1 MIDFNK
7 IIPDVGKILDDSITT
22 ADEAADHA
30 TNRLISD
37 NSSGSWIP
45 KAIRP
50 FLALYFSLLYGALLF
65 YGLKTDVVSLTEA
78 IISTAAI
85 VTSIVSFYF
94 VGRNKLKIV
103 EMQTKAAIKITELR
117 TKAQIKAEKKEK
129 RQERRRA
136 D

>member
-7 IIPDVGKILDDSITT
+7 ILPDAGKIIDDVITT
-22 ADEAADHA
+22 DDEASTHA

-37 NSSGSWIP
+37 NSSGSWVP

-50 FLALYFSLLYGALLF
+50 FLAAYFSLLYGALLY
-65 YGLKTDVVSLTEA
+65 YGLKTGTVGLTEA
-78 IISTAAI
+78 VLSTAAI

-94 VGRNKLKIV
+94 IGRNKLKVV
-103 EMQTKAAIKITELR
+103 EMQTKAAIKITELK
-117 TKAQIKAEKKEK
+117 TKAQIKLTRKEARK
-129 RQERRRA
+129 ERRA